1 VKRLAFL
8 ALLLAALAPPM
19 AAQSNT
25 AEMLQRARRLYEN
38 VEVEQ
43 ALVILRQIISP
54 ASPYVV
60 SPEQRVEA
68 YKYLGAALA
77 LQQGPA
83 KRDSAVTYFRAA
95 IERDPFV
102 DLDPQSF
109 SPGQLSA
116 FADARNRT
124 FAAAVRPL
132 VADTLTPGGAPITIQ
147 ALTTH
152 RALLRIELRSAG
164 GARRILY
171 DGENEGL
178 REVRWDGLV
187 SDGSL
192 APPGRFQLDV
202 IGTSSLVQLTDTASV
217 YLDVSHLHQPLED
230 TLPTLAAGDLLPEQY
245 PTSVATGSLL
255 KGLGVA
261 AGALLIQTV
270 LTSRDLGSGN
280 ALLSGAVA
288 GAGAV
293 TGVVTFSVRQH
304 NRSIPANI
312 AENARRRAARETANA
327 AIRSRNA
334 EKLRETRLV
343 IAPTSGGGQ

>member
-1 VKRLAFL
+1 MRRLAAI
-8 ALLLAALAPPM
+8 ALLLLALAPPL

-25 AEMLQRARRLYEN
+25 AEMLQRARRLYED

-68 YKYLGAALA
+68 YKYLGASLA

-102 DLDPQSF
+102 DLEQQSF

-124 FAAAVRPL
+124 FAAALRPL
-132 VADTLTPGGAPITIQ
+132 LADTLVPGSGQVTIR

-152 RALLRIELRSAG
+152 AAQMRVELRSAG
-164 GARRILY
+164 GARRVLY
-171 DGENEGL
+171 DGQNDGL
-178 REVRWDGLV
+178 REVRWNGLLG
-187 SDGSL
+187 DGSL
-192 APPGRFQLDV
+192 AAAGRYELDV
-202 IGTSSLVQLTDTASV
+202 IARSSLVNLTDTASLYV
-217 YLDVSHLHQPLED
+217 DVSHLHPPLED
-230 TLPTLAAGDLLPEQY
+230 TLPALRGGDLLPEQY
-245 PTSVATGSLL
+245 PLSVATGNLL

-261 AGALLIQTV
+261 AGALLIQTA
-270 LTSRDLGSGN
+270 LSSGDLGGGN

-288 GAGAV
+288 GAGAI
-293 TGVVTFSVRQH
+293 TGVVSFSLRQK

-312 AENARRRAARETANA
+312 AENGRRRAARETQNA
-327 AIRSRNA
+327 GVRERNA
-334 EKLRETRLV
+334 EKLRQTRLL
-343 IAPTSGGGQ
+343 IAPATGGVR